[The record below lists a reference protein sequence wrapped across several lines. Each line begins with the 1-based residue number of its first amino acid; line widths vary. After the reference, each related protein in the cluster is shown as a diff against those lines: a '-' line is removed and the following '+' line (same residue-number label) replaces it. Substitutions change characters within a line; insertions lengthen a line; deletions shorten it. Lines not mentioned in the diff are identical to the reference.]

1 MSVKK
6 LENGKWQVRFR
17 DEHRK
22 QRARNFKNQE
32 RAREFLRQLDR
43 GDVKQG
49 AEMLFRDFA
58 DRWLRDFSRLEK
70 SAGSQ
75 VTDESLVRIHL
86 KPTLG
91 NVKLAQ
97 LTRARLEEFRRD
109 LRERRHPRTGKPLS
123 TKTVNIVLSLVK
135 QMLGTAVAWELL
147 GTNAAAALKLF
158 KMPDQEFA
166 YWPADERDFFLRR
179 AKEHDADF
187 AELCLVAAHTGLR
200 RGELAALERRQL
212 DFERRMI
219 TVGSSHCFKTGE
231 RLERTK
237 TGRIRHVPMREVVYR
252 ALLSRSLMA
261 PTAKVFGPAVLL
273 HAAKRL
279 RRLAK
284 QVGVTPLRFHDLRH
298 TFASNLVSQGLPL
311 YTVQRLLGHTT
322 ATMTQRYAH
331 LSPRDL
337 QAAMEEPVHRLGT
350 EEAPVT
356 LVANDFRR

>member
-1 MSVKK
+1 MSLKK
-6 LENGKWQVRFR
+6 LSNGKWQVRYR
-17 DEHRK
+17 DEHRR

-32 RAREFLRQLDR
+32 RARDFLRKLER
-43 GDVKQG
+43 GDVRQG
-49 AEMLFRDFA
+49 AEMLFGDFA
-58 DRWLRDFSRLEK
+58 DRWMRDYCRLEK

-91 NVKLAQ
+91 HVKLGQ
-97 LTRARLEEFRRD
+97 LTRPRLEEFRRE

-135 QMLGTAVAWELL
+135 QMLGSAVAWERL

-158 KMPDQEFA
+158 KMPEQE
-166 YWPADERDFFLRR
+166 YSWWPAEERDFFLRQAAR
-179 AKEHDADF
+179 IDPEF
-187 AELCLVAAHTGLR
+187 AELCLVAVHTGLR

-212 DFERRMI
+212 DFEGRMI
-219 TVGSSHCFKTGE
+219 TVGSSHCYKSGE

-237 TGRIRHVPMREVVYR
+237 TGRIRHVTMRPVVLQ
-252 ALLSRSLMA
+252 ALLSRKLMA

-273 HAAKRL
+273 HSARRL

-284 QVGVTPLRFHDLRH
+284 EVGVTPLRFHDLRH
-298 TFASNLVSQGLPL
+298 TFASNLVREGLPL
-311 YTVQRLLGHTT
+311 YNVQRLLGHTT

-331 LSPRDL
+331 LAPGDL
-337 QAAMEEPVHRLGT
+337 MAPLGAVHDLRT

-356 LVANDFRR
+356 LIANDFRR